1 MASVLSK
8 LPQELPFDFL
18 KKITDGFSKQRELG
32 KGAFGAV
39 YKGIL
44 EDGGVIAVKKLE
56 ENAPGT
62 DDEKAFSTKV
72 QNLMALEHENIVKVV
87 AFCREPLMKL
97 VQSDGEFVKAHI
109 IESLLC
115 YEYLQKGSL
124 HDYLFEQPTNIIE
137 WGKRFEIIKGVCQ
150 GLLFLHKLP
159 NPIIHLDL
167 KPKNILLDDEMIPKI
182 GDFGFSRLFGP
193 EKSRLRTQS
202 SVGSVGYMSPEYLYQ
217 GEISARSDI
226 YSLGVMILEITTGE
240 KNWPSIDQK
249 SARKFVDEMEI
260 NWTEDRIMEVYPDLE
275 GDYLDQVD
283 ECIKIGLE
291 CVDIDQ
297 NKRPSIDQ
305 IVNRLNGQ

>member
-97 VQSDGEFVKAHI
+97 VQSDGESVKAHI
-109 IESLLC
+109 IEAYSVMNIYKREAFTTIFSNNPPTSLNGANAS
-115 YEYLQKGSL
+115 K
-124 HDYLFEQPTNIIE
+124 
-137 WGKRFEIIKGVCQ
+137 
-150 GLLFLHKLP
+150 LLR
-159 NPIIHLDL
+159 
-167 KPKNILLDDEMIPKI
+167 
-182 GDFGFSRLFGP
+182 G
-193 EKSRLRTQS
+193 
-202 SVGSVGYMSPEYLYQ
+202 
-217 GEISARSDI
+217 SARVYSFYTSCPIPLSIWTSSPRI
-226 YSLGVMILEITTGE
+226 Y
-240 KNWPSIDQK
+240 
-249 SARKFVDEMEI
+249 
-260 NWTEDRIMEVYPDLE
+260 
-275 GDYLDQVD
+275 
-283 ECIKIGLE
+283 C
-291 CVDIDQ
+291 
-297 NKRPSIDQ
+297 
-305 IVNRLNGQ
+305 